1 MKKILLL
8 FTLLLTLAAPM
19 RAQVFVMEE
28 DESSRV
34 DNVFGNGQWN
44 NIIVHGSADD
54 QANFVPLG
62 SGLWVMTVLGGAY
75 LLSKRKK
82 TLDEVTEKK
91 FENQ

>member
-54 QANFVPLG
+54 QTNFVPLG
-62 SGLWVMTVLGGAY
+62 SGLLVMTTLGGVY
-75 LLSKRKK
+75 LLGRRNKERK
-82 TLDEVTEKK
+82 
-91 FENQ
+91 